1 VGQEVISRMF
11 FYERNV
17 NGHYLSAALKVFT
30 ALMRSLALQV
40 KRKRSL
46 KGINQTKKIKKESK

>member
-17 NGHYLSAALKVFT
+17 NGHYLSVALKVFT
-30 ALMRSLALQV
+30 ALTRSLALQV